1 MRHEAI
7 PATVDY
13 DHHITC
19 VDTEQVRPG
28 QACCYLLAGGPRGG
42 AQRYAFVD
50 CGTSLSVPGFKAL
63 LAERGIGL
71 DQITFVMPTHVHLDH
86 AGGAG
91 LLMRECVNAKLVV
104 HPRGARH
111 LVDPSALIAGATAV
125 YGPEKMAAMYGEI
138 VPVSESRVIVADEGF
153 TLDFDGR
160 ELVFIDAPGHARHH
174 YAIWDAQSRGWFAGD
189 TFGLSYRVF
198 DGPNGPSLLPTTTP
212 VQFEPDAWLA
222 TISRFMATDPAWMYL
237 THYGRVG
244 NVQQLAADLRGDLAM
259 YQSIALHLADE
270 PDRHARIVEAL
281 TLHALEELAAMA
293 APVSDDVARDW
304 LAFDLELNAQGLGV
318 WLDRQKPKAAA

>member
-1 MRHEAI
+1 MRPSAEL
-7 PATVDY
+7 ATVDY
-13 DHHITC
+13 SDAITC

-28 QACCYLLAGGPRGG
+28 QACCYLMGGGG
-42 AQRYAFVD
+42 RSGTAQYAFID

-63 LAERGIGL
+63 LAARGIGL
-71 DQITFVMPTHVHLDH
+71 DQIAYVMPTHVHLDH

-91 LLMRECVNAKLVV
+91 LLMRECPNAKLVA
-104 HPRGARH
+104 HPRGAKH
-111 LVDPSALIAGATAV
+111 LIDPGALIAGATAV

-138 VPVSESRVIVADEGF
+138 VPVEASRVIVADEGHR
-153 TLDFDGR
+153 LDFDGR

-212 VQFEPDAWLA
+212 VQFEPDAWLH
-222 TISRFMATDPAWMYL
+222 TIDRFMATDPDWMFL

-244 NVQQLAADLRGDLAM
+244 KVQQLAADLRGDLAM
-259 YQSIALHLADE
+259 YQSIALHLAEE
-270 PDRHARIVEAL
+270 PDRHARLVEAL

-293 APVSDDVARDW
+293 APVSDALARDW

>member
-1 MRHEAI
+1 MPAAL

-13 DHHITC
+13 AHGITC
-19 VDTEQVRPG
+19 IDTEQVRPG
-28 QACCYLLAGGPRGG
+28 QAGCYLIGSGRRSGT
-42 AQRYAFVD
+42 AQYAFVD
-50 CGTSLSVPGFKAL
+50 CGTSPSVPGIKAV
-63 LAERGIGL
+63 LAARGIGL
-71 DQITFVMPTHVHLDH
+71 DQIAYVMPTHVHLDH

-91 LLMRECVNAKLVV
+91 LLMRECGHAKLVV
-104 HPRGARH
+104 HPRGAKH
-111 LVDPSALIAGATAV
+111 LIDPAALIAGATAV
-125 YGPEKMAAMYGEI
+125 YGPEQMAAMYGEI
-138 VPVSESRVIVADEGF
+138 VPIDASRVIVADDGYR
-153 TLDFDGR
+153 LDFDGR
-160 ELVFIDAPGHARHH
+160 ELLFIDAPGHARHH
-174 YAIWDAQSRGWFAGD
+174 YAIWDEQSRGWFAGD

-198 DGPNGPSLLPTTTP
+198 DGPNGATLLPTTTP
-212 VQFEPDAWLA
+212 VQFEPDAWLQ
-222 TISRFMATDPAWMYL
+222 TIDRFMAPDPDWMYL

-259 YQSIALHLADE
+259 YQSIALHLADA

-293 APVSDDVARDW
+293 APVSDDTARDW